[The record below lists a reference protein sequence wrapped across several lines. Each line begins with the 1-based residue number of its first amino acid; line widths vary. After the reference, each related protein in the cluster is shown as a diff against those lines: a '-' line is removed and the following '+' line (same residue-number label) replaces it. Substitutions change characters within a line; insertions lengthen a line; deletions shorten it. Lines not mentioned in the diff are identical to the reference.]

1 MAIPGEGQ
9 ISLSNYRWLA
19 PQTVTLPGGL
29 NLNANYDDLLRL
41 ETYEMKD
48 AAGQLIA
55 SGDYQYDKVNNI
67 DQIVTEADV
76 KDYGYDD
83 LYRLTSATFT
93 EGAATTNLE
102 SYGYDGVG
110 NRLTA
115 ANDPVWVYNGKNQL
129 ISHENT
135 TYEYDLNGN
144 RIKKTVTLP
153 DTSTEETNYIYNSE
167 ERLVR
172 VEDGSGSAIGEY
184 FYDPFGL
191 RLKKVAGGA
200 TTYFLYNGEGLAAE
214 YNAAGAL
221 IAEYQYGPNKPWMTD
236 PLLQKR
242 DGVYYYY
249 QTDHLGTPQKLLA
262 KNGNVVWQGEYS
274 SFGEVTEVVSTVT
287 SLLRFPGQY
296 EDGETGAYYNYFRD
310 YDAMHG
316 GYLQRDPIGL
326 NGGMNTTA
334 YVESNPASIIDPY
347 GLFAF
352 LALVPP
358 IVKAAAASGA
368 ISATVTGAF
377 QYNESKDAKK
387 ALKAAAVAGVVG
399 AIPIPGGVLV
409 GSGKAVI
416 GSVVGNVAVSEDPD
430 AGDAVTSAIV
440 DAISSPI
447 DTLGKDLKVQVTK
460 ELFVTGT
467 GQLVKETRTRFFEP
481 IVDNETQSCR
491 QVKVR
496 LF

>member
-67 DQIVTEADV
+67 DQIVTEADI

-83 LYRLTSATFT
+83 LYRLTNATFT

-115 ANDPVWVYNGKNQL
+115 ANDPVWLYNGKNQL

-144 RIKKTVTLP
+144 RSKKTILLP
-153 DTSTEETNYIYNSE
+153 DTSTDETNYIYNPE

-184 FYDPFGL
+184 YYDPFGL

-214 YNAAGAL
+214 YDATGAL

-274 SFGEVTEVVSTVT
+274 SFGEVTESVNTVT

-296 EDGETGAYYNYFRD
+296 EDGETGTFYNYFRD
-310 YDAMHG
+310 YDSSAAR
-316 GYLQRDPIGL
+316 YVQTDPIGVSGGL
-326 NGGMNTTA
+326 NR
-334 YVESNPASIIDPY
+334 YVY
-347 GLFAF
+347 
-352 LALVPP
+352 AL
-358 IVKAAAASGA
+358 
-368 ISATVTGAF
+368 
-377 QYNESKDAKK
+377 Q
-387 ALKAAAVAGVVG
+387 
-399 AIPIPGGVLV
+399 
-409 GSGKAVI
+409 
-416 GSVVGNVAVSEDPD
+416 
-430 AGDAVTSAIV
+430 
-440 DAISSPI
+440 SPI
-447 DTLGKDLKVQVTK
+447 SRIDELGLSPALLIGPVFDYAHGRSCEWLSEQMDLYDRSAEARSERTIK
-460 ELFVTGT
+460 ELVRRFNI
-467 GQLVKETRTRFFEP
+467 QRFDICTRKP
-481 IVDNETQSCR
+481 ICEQQSCFDQASQDLQTESIQTIKKKFEEIDQNPLR
-491 QVKVR
+491 KQWEAVCNALPFEVPRKPWKKKGENS
-496 LF
+496 